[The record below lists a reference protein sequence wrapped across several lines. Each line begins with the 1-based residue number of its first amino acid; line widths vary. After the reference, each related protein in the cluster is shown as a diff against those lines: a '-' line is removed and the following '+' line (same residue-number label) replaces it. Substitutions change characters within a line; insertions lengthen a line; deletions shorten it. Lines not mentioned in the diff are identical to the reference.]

1 MTNRINTDEA
11 RQLHAQ
17 GKSDGDIAR
26 HFGVTQSG
34 ATRWRQRQGLPP
46 NVSVN
51 VQPHMSAERQR
62 RGRKMLREGATVR
75 QVASAIGCGRNAA
88 AGLRKGLKGDERLRG
103 HGITL
108 RGTRSAARRDAAAI
122 LAELKAATRH
132 VTDAALR
139 DDVMGD
145 MFLALMEGQLQR
157 QNIQTEAR
165 RYSGRAIDQWQS
177 KWAPASIDEAL
188 TEDGLRLIDLIA
200 CPSAQAWL
208 ESVGA

>member
-1 MTNRINTDEA
+1 MPGKINETVA

-46 NVSVN
+46 NVIVN
-51 VQPHMSAERQR
+51 VQPHLSAERRR
-62 RGRKMLREGATVR
+62 RGRKLLREGATVR
-75 QVASAIGCGRNAA
+75 QVALAIGCGRNAA
-88 AGLRKGLKGDERLRG
+88 ASLRKGLKGDVRLRG
-103 HGITL
+103 HGVSL
-108 RGTRSAARRDAAAI
+108 RGARNAARKDAAAI

-132 VTDAALR
+132 VSDATIR

-145 MFLALMEGQLQR
+145 MYLAMMEGKLSRDQ
-157 QNIQTEAR
+157 IKAEAR
-165 RYSGRAIDQWQS
+165 RYSGRTIDQWQS
-177 KWAPASIDEAL
+177 RWAPASIDEDM
-188 TEDGLRLIDLIA
+188 TGEGFRLVDLIA
-200 CPSAQAWL
+200 CPSAAAWL